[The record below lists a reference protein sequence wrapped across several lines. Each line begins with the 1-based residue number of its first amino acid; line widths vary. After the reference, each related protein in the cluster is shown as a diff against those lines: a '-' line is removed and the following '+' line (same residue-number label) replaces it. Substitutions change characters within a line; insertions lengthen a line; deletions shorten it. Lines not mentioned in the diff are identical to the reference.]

1 MNDIQ
6 NRVSPLLKQH
16 AVITGASRGLGRAI
30 ARELYSLGASVT
42 LIARTESSLRE
53 TAASLPPAHDKG
65 YLIAAADVT
74 DGNAL
79 KAAIDEGQ
87 AKFGAATIL
96 VNNAGA
102 AEGVP
107 FLKMDMALWERTFAL
122 NVTSAVIA
130 TQHVLGE
137 MMQAGHGRIVNLAS
151 VAGLKG
157 VAYACAYTAS
167 KHALI
172 GLTRSLALE
181 CARKGV
187 TVNAVCPGY
196 ADTPML
202 EKSVRN
208 IVDKTSRPVED
219 VRKMLS
225 AGNPQGRFVTAEE
238 VAAAVGWL
246 CLPSAA
252 SINGIALPIAGGEV

>member
-1 MNDIQ
+1 
-6 NRVSPLLKQH
+6 
-16 AVITGASRGLGRAI
+16 
-30 ARELYSLGASVT
+30 
-42 LIARTESSLRE
+42 
-53 TAASLPPAHDKG
+53 
-65 YLIAAADVT
+65 
-74 DGNAL
+74 L
-79 KAAIDEGQ
+79 KAAIDTGQ
-87 AKFGAATIL
+87 KKFGPATIL

-102 AEGVP
+102 AEGIP
-107 FLKMDMALWERTFAL
+107 FLKMDMAAWQRTLDL
-122 NVTSAVIA
+122 NVTSAFVA
-130 TQHVLGE
+130 TQHVLGA
-137 MMQAGHGRIVNLAS
+137 MMQTGSGRIINIAS

-157 VAYACAYTAS
+157 VAYASAYTAS

-172 GLTRSLALE
+172 GLTRALALE
-181 CARKGV
+181 CAKKGV

-208 IVDKTSRPVED
+208 IIEKTSRPVEE
-219 VRKMLS
+219 VRTMLAS
-225 AGNPQGRFVTAEE
+225 GNPQGRFVTSEE

>member
-1 MNDIQ
+1 MADQPN
-6 NRVSPLLKQH
+6 SETPLLKQH
-16 AVITGASRGLGRAI
+16 AVVTGASRGLGRAI
-30 ARELYSLGASVT
+30 AQELYRLGANVT
-42 LIARTESSLRE
+42 LIARTEGALQE
-53 TAASLPPAHDKG
+53 TATLLPKMPDRDWC
-65 YLIAAADVT
+65 IAAADVT
-74 DGNAL
+74 DGVAL
-79 KAAIDEGQ
+79 KAAIDVGQ
-87 AKFGAATIL
+87 KKFGAATIL

-107 FLKMDMALWERTFAL
+107 FLKMDMALWHNTIAL
-122 NVTSAVIA
+122 NVTSAVVA
-130 TQHVLGE
+130 TQHVLGA
-137 MMQAGHGRIVNLAS
+137 MMQAGSGRIINLAS

-157 VAYACAYTAS
+157 VAYASAYTAS

-181 CARKGV
+181 CAKKGV

-202 EKSVRN
+202 DKSVKN
-208 IVDKTSRPVED
+208 IIDKTARPVEE

-225 AGNPQGRFVTAEE
+225 SGNPQGRFVTSEE

-252 SINGIALPIAGGEV
+252 SINGVALPIAGGEV